1 MEPVPFREGSPIL
14 VVPPDPEPP
23 APDPAFLPYEQRA
36 TAEQQAL
43 FKALSPEFKRKF
55 TAMMMPRGNL
65 VSVRHPQGKLLMA
78 LYAVWVEHTG
88 CELEE
93 WT

>member
-14 VVPPDPEPP
+14 VMPPEPEPP
-23 APDPAFLPYEQRA
+23 EPDRLDPFHQTPEQK
-36 TAEQQAL
+36 AL
-43 FKALSPEFKRKF
+43 YDALSPEFKRKF

-65 VSVRHPQGKLLMA
+65 VSVRHPQGKIIMA